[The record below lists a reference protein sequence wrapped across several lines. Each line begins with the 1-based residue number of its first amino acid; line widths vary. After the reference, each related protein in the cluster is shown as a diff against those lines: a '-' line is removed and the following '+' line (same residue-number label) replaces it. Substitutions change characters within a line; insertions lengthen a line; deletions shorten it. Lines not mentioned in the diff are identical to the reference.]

1 MTLLSNLMLQYQK
14 NASPCVLRTLLN
26 CMAVQSFSFAR
37 DIDKY
42 NCKKNPKRMK
52 KVDSQIQM

>member
-1 MTLLSNLMLQYQK
+1 MLQYQK

-26 CMAVQSFSFAR
+26 CMAVQSFSFAQ

-42 NCKKNPKRMK
+42 NCKKKTERGEK
-52 KVDSQIQM
+52 G